1 MSVFHRCESTYRIWV
16 NAVDGSKIASEY
28 RTQSKVWCDVYLK
41 IIKKIDTIL

>member
-16 NAVDGSKIASEY
+16 NAEDGSKIASEY
-28 RTQSKVWCDVYLK
+28 RTQSKVCGIYLR